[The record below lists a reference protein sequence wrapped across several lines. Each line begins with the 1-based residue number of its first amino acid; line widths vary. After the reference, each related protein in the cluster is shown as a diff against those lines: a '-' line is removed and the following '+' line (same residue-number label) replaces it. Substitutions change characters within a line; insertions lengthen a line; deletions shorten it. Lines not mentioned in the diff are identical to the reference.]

1 MMLCS
6 PTMAALSTLDSPLQS
21 QKNTGAS
28 RVPGQPAPLQ
38 NKFKNSNRLHGSHL
52 PYGPITHVAFD
63 SPKAVSTVKRNSK
76 DGITTPTKS
85 VLSSNITPRSGSR
98 KARVDSASTTPNGTP
113 NQIHPRSRPTSI
125 VYTGDQSAQLSQG
138 LGNNEARTTG
148 RGRTSRSGSVASRC
162 DGSNLSLTRPSPTRG
177 KSNTSPARTPMFFH
191 ADTVQHSSSRSSPT
205 EGPVASPTSMNVIK
219 GNNVRK
225 AASLVD
231 YKSPLDSVG
240 PKFFHANDLAATK
253 PPSNSASAGTLPTT
267 SQIVSPRQTAFSQP
281 QKSAPQRSSSPLKEF
296 EVSRRDSATNTGSSA
311 RVPSMSGNTQS
322 SERSPTGPPSQLQ
335 ASPRRKVSLK
345 VANIPS
351 ARHAKSSS
359 ITSVG
364 SKSTRRSSLALT
376 AVPVH
381 SPTSPARS
389 VVTDS
394 EPVADSSSPKRS
406 AVIEPLVLPQSPSSP
421 TACTSHTTVT
431 NTEGR
436 IEQLNALAANARR
449 ERKVLDLEISNSSLL
464 AINRTLEREMR
475 KQSAELRRFRRL
487 TSAGRI
493 SIAPSNQAY
502 SRRTSSM
509 TGTDVSRID
518 SDDDERGSLN
528 IEPLSEEDDDNGVSS
543 LLPDGPSPGS
553 QADHDARQRAKDE
566 RRMQLDLT
574 KHQELLIDSQRMNQ
588 SLVRCL
594 GWTEDLINE
603 GRKALAYRVRV
614 SDLEPGGRVLI
625 PDEMSEEIPQRRGLL
640 SPVREG
646 ENNPWDF
653 GISDGE
659 RVTEPAVQSPREA
672 AGLRAYVDSLEEG
685 WGI

>member
-1 MMLCS
+1 
-6 PTMAALSTLDSPLQS
+6 MAASSTLDSHLQT
-21 QKNTGAS
+21 QRNPGAS
-28 RVPGQPAPLQ
+28 QIPGQSTLQ
-38 NKFKNSNRLHGSHL
+38 NKIKNSDRLHGSHL
-52 PYGPITHVAFD
+52 PYGPTTRVAAD
-63 SPKAVSTVKRNSK
+63 SPNASSTVKRNSK
-76 DGITTPTKS
+76 DDVTTPTKS
-85 VLSSNITPRSGSR
+85 LLSSNITPRSGSR

-113 NQIHPRSRPTSI
+113 NQIYPRSRPTSI
-125 VYTGDQSAQLSQG
+125 VYTGDQCAQISQG
-138 LGNNEARTTG
+138 LGNNEAKTRA
-148 RGRTSRSGSVASRC
+148 RGRTSRSGSVASKC
-162 DGSNLSLTRPSPTRG
+162 DSSNVSLKRSSPTHG

-191 ADTVQHSSSRSSPT
+191 VNAVRHSSPQSSPT

-219 GNNVRK
+219 GNSVRK

-231 YKSPLDSVG
+231 YTLPSDSVG
-240 PKFFHANDLAATK
+240 PKFFHADDLAATK
-253 PPSNSASAGTLPTT
+253 PPSDSASAGITPIT
-267 SQIVSPRQTAFSQP
+267 SHIVSPRQTTFSQ
-281 QKSAPQRSSSPLKEF
+281 SHRSVPQRSSSPLKEF
-296 EVSRRDSATNTGSSA
+296 EISRKDLATNAGSGA
-311 RVPSMSGNTQS
+311 RVPSLSGNAQS
-322 SERSPTGPPSQLQ
+322 SEQSPTGPPPQLQ
-335 ASPRRKVSLK
+335 ASPRRKISLK
-345 VANIPS
+345 VATIPS
-351 ARHAKSSS
+351 ARHTKSSS

-389 VVTDS
+389 VVADS
-394 EPVADSSSPKRS
+394 EPVISNDSPKRY
-406 AVIEPLVLPQSPSSP
+406 AIVEPLVLPQSPSSP
-421 TACTSHTTVT
+421 TACSSHTTVT

-436 IEQLNALAANARR
+436 LEQLNALAANARR

-493 SIAPSNQAY
+493 SIAPSKQSF
-502 SRRTSSM
+502 SRRISSM
-509 TGTDVSRID
+509 NGTDVSRID

-528 IEPLSEEDDDNGVSS
+528 IEPFSDEDDDNGTSS
-543 LLPDGPSPGS
+543 LLPGTPSSES

-566 RRMQLDLT
+566 RRIQLDLT

-614 SDLEPGGRVLI
+614 SDLEPGGRVLVS
-625 PDEMSEEIPQRRGLL
+625 DERSKDIPQRRGLL

-659 RVTEPAVQSPREA
+659 IVTDGAVQSPQEA
-672 AGLRAYVDSLEEG
+672 AGLRAYMDNLEEG